1 MTTIDLGPTG
11 AVLSPAQ
18 DGFATTAAELERI
31 GYDTIWLTGGP
42 MERLAQIAEAVA
54 ATETARIATGIIPVD
69 RFPSADVA
77 ALYAELEASAPGR
90 FVVGLGG
97 AHGADPLAR
106 STPTS
111 TASMAPSR
119 ATAGS
124 WPHSARA

>member
-11 AVLSPAQ
+11 AVLSPDAQ
-18 DGFATTAAELERI
+18 GFATTAAELERI

-97 AHGADPLAR
+97 AHGADPLGR
-106 STPTS
+106 
-111 TASMAPSR
+111 
-119 ATAGS
+119 
-124 WPHSARA
+124 